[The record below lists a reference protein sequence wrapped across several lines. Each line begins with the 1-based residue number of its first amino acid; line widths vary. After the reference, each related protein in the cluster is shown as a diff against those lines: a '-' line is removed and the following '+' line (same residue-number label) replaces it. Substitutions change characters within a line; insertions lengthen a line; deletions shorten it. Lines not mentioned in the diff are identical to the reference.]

1 MNLTI
6 YIIVSIPG
14 SRRALGICLNVARYS
29 SSKYFV
35 LDRLVLCHRMD
46 RYRGGVHSQLFL
58 RVCCNLYSYR
68 DKIDS
73 KESRTHAK
81 HACNQPS
88 CMSASST
95 IPSSVSKTSF
105 SLWRI
110 NHELEP
116 KLNEFHEPSSYDG
129 RSSGTC
135 DATNADASWWWGL
148 HISIWNIV

>member
-46 RYRGGVHSQLFL
+46 RYRGGVHCQLFL

-73 KESRTHAK
+73 KESRAHAK

-88 CMSASST
+88 CLPASSA

-110 NHELEP
+110 NYELES
-116 KLNEFHEPSSYDG
+116 KLNELNESPPSSG
-129 RSSGTC
+129 
-135 DATNADASWWWGL
+135 
-148 HISIWNIV
+148 